1 MEGPLDAVR
10 RTTAEVAEVA
20 ERVKINRAA
29 ISSLVREGK
38 LREDCVRS
46 LDLSKWDETDHLDP
60 SQDAHLD
67 DDTRCQYLFA
77 VDAINFCFWPDGEL
91 EYEHVAGGLKE
102 SVRRTGG
109 ACVSSESLAKVTGPE
124 LRGWLSWPRPLPQ
137 ERERARLLNELGGA
151 LNAHFGGRASEMV
164 RRAGGSA
171 SELVRLILAHLPGFR
186 DACVYRGRQVFLY
199 KRAQI
204 LVGDLYGSFRGQGL
218 GAFRDVGKLTMFAD
232 YRVPVTL
239 LELGV
244 LEYDADL
251 ARRVRAREEI
261 ASGSEEEVEIR
272 ALTVHAVEVILEEM
286 REAFE
291 DKALVPKSIELDW
304 FLWRE
309 GENRREVSDPHH
321 RALTVFY

>member
-1 MEGPLDAVR
+1 M
-10 RTTAEVAEVA
+10 
-20 ERVKINRAA
+20 
-29 ISSLVREGK
+29 
-38 LREDCVRS
+38 
-46 LDLSKWDETDHLDP
+46 
-60 SQDAHLD
+60 
-67 DDTRCQYLFA
+67 
-77 VDAINFCFWPDGEL
+77 
-91 EYEHVAGGLKE
+91 
-102 SVRRTGG
+102 
-109 ACVSSESLAKVTGPE
+109 
-124 LRGWLSWPRPLPQ
+124 
-137 ERERARLLNELGGA
+137 
-151 LNAHFGGRASEMV
+151 GGRGSEMV

>member
-38 LREDCVRS
+38 LREDSVRS

-171 SELVRLILAHLPGFR
+171 SELVRLTRSVLGVTGKPGFKR
-186 DACVYRGRQVFLY
+186 KQKNKNQIFFVGRGRV
-199 KRAQI
+199 
-204 LVGDLYGSFRGQGL
+204 
-218 GAFRDVGKLTMFAD
+218 VGK
-232 YRVPVTL
+232 
-239 LELGV
+239 GV
-244 LEYDADL
+244 NE
-251 ARRVRAREEI
+251 
-261 ASGSEEEVEIR
+261 
-272 ALTVHAVEVILEEM
+272 H
-286 REAFE
+286 
-291 DKALVPKSIELDW
+291 LV
-304 FLWRE
+304 
-309 GENRREVSDPHH
+309 VSQH
-321 RALTVFY
+321 RHPT